1 MTGNILDT
9 LSVDIVDLDDLLGDV
24 GVELVEVV
32 NNSLGVQVVAVD
44 GGDLGLVE
52 GGRVV
57 VLSDDGLEI

>member
-1 MTGNILDT
+1 M
-9 LSVDIVDLDDLLGDV
+9 DIVDLDDLLGDE
-24 GVELVEVV
+24 GVELVEIV